1 MKPSSFHFN
10 FLSKQIIE
18 EFINTGPFK
27 GFSLRIHAIFQFFD
41 QKPQITVKER
51 LGLPFTGY

>member
-18 EFINTGPFK
+18 EFINTGPFE
-27 GFSLRIHAIFQFFD
+27 GSSLKIHAIF
-41 QKPQITVKER
+41 
-51 LGLPFTGY
+51 